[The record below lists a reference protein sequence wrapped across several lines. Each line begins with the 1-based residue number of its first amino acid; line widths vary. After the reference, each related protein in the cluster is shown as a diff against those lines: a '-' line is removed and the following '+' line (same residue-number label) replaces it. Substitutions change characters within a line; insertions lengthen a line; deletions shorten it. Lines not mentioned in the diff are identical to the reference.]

1 MESCACVVSAHVPV
15 MQGFAESSLGL
26 GDMAEKSDLN
36 VFFFCFFFTCR
47 QFTRDLLNK
56 LSCTIKA
63 QIQGL
68 SDSNNLM
75 NSRCVKLS

>member
-36 VFFFCFFFTCR
+36 VFF
-47 QFTRDLLNK
+47 LLV
-56 LSCTIKA
+56 
-63 QIQGL
+63 G
-68 SDSNNLM
+68 
-75 NSRCVKLS
+75 NSLETY

>member
-36 VFFFCFFFTCR
+36 FYFFY
-47 QFTRDLLNK
+47 L
-56 LSCTIKA
+56 
-63 QIQGL
+63 
-68 SDSNNLM
+68 
-75 NSRCVKLS
+75 